1 MSRFDVV
8 DISDCCLEVR
18 VESAATAQ
26 AYARAIR
33 DLDLFDEVVPGLE
46 SVAILYHTTLFP
58 SDRVVE
64 IVRECLDT
72 APAEW
77 HANAGERRVRIRYGG
92 KNGPDFSKICSD
104 LGVSPQ
110 AFISLHTAR
119 AYRVEMIGFTPGF
132 SYLGGLSDKL
142 NVPRLLSPRQ
152 HVPAGSIGI
161 CGVYT
166 GIYAMGGPGGWP
178 IIGHSA
184 DDFFDASKTPPFLI
198 EPGMS
203 VRFEAI

>member
-1 MSRFDVV
+1 MWLLGLFQQTQALAFGGFQKGLTRIHWIPKLAFAPSPTA
-8 DISDCCLEVR
+8 ISKLIC
-18 VESAATAQ
+18 
-26 AYARAIR
+26 
-33 DLDLFDEVVPGLE
+33 
-46 SVAILYHTTLFP
+46 
-58 SDRVVE
+58 
-64 IVRECLDT
+64 T

-104 LGVSPQ
+104 LGVSSE

-161 CGVYT
+161 CGEYT